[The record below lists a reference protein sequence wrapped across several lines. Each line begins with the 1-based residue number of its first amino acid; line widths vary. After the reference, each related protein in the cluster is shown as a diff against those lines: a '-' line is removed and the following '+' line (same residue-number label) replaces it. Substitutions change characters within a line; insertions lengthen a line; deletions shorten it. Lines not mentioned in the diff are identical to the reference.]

1 LDIFTYRCLFEGWE
15 AGGEIMV
22 LDIGAYILVPIF
34 VFSIIIVGAYL
45 VADMAL
51 GDVLRRRQEEERS

>member
-1 LDIFTYRCLFEGWE
+1 
-15 AGGEIMV
+15 MV

-45 VADMAL
+45 ISDAAL
-51 GDVLRRRQEEERS
+51 VDVLRRRKEDERS

>member
-1 LDIFTYRCLFEGWE
+1 
-15 AGGEIMV
+15 MV

-34 VFSIIIVGAYL
+34 VFSIIIVGAYWI
-45 VADMAL
+45 ADMAL